1 MIPPRRS
8 IPIDYEVDPAP
19 GDGASDAASNTGRD
33 WPAFADDDAGRE
45 SYVGPAA
52 ALILAVIAMALVFL
66 IILGWRV
73 PA

>member
-8 IPIDYEVDPAP
+8 ISIDYEVNPEP
-19 GDGASDAASNTGRD
+19 SDTGRD

-45 SYVGPAA
+45 SYLGTAIVLILSVIAF
-52 ALILAVIAMALVFL
+52 ALIGL

>member
-8 IPIDYEVDPAP
+8 IPVDHEVDPEP
-19 GDGASDAASNTGRD
+19 SDTGRD
-33 WPAFADDDAGRE
+33 VPAFADDDAYRE
-45 SYVGPAA
+45 SYLGTGIVLILSVIAF
-52 ALILAVIAMALVFL
+52 ALIGL